1 MNNNSIRFIG
11 KNERLKREGYS
22 ERERAAAFEL
32 SNVDNY
38 RKYLA
43 VHTMLAKGLSVSDAA
58 KKAGMSET
66 AVRAISSDHRR

>member
-1 MNNNSIRFIG
+1 MNSNSIRFIG

-38 RKYLA
+38 RKYMA
-43 VHTMLAKGLSVSDAA
+43 VHTMLAKGMSVSDAA
-58 KKAGMSET
+58 KKSGMSET
-66 AVRAISSDHRR
+66 AVRAISSDYRR